1 MISLLIFVS
10 YLMSGRYLMPTS
22 IFVVFAYAKVSGM
35 LTEYL
40 GKYLVRLVDCNMSIG
55 RIQKF
60 MRIVEDSSLDG
71 NSKSSKGKTGKC
83 SSNCEGDSLSNK
95 YEHHQQLKA
104 MVSLIDVCCKYSKDD
119 DKLLLKNINIK
130 KDGPQ
135 VVVITG
141 PVGSGK
147 SSLLLAI
154 LGELSICKGIL
165 ERKGKMAFV
174 GQSPWVFSGTLRDNI
189 TFNKP
194 FDSKKFQTVVEN
206 CALAKDLE
214 QLHDGD
220 LTTVGE
226 RGVVLSGGQRARVSM
241 ARALYSDADIYLL
254 DDPLSSVDAQVGSH
268 IFENYICNALRDRLC
283 IFVTHQPCYMKQA
296 GHIIVMNEGSI
307 AYQGSH
313 GEVVNM
319 ENGVSGLEK
328 LLEDEE
334 NFQSSANKDL
344 PNREKRKLQS
354 CEETS
359 LIIPKEDRNF
369 GAVSYRTYWKY
380 FSAGLPIYLMIPLVF
395 LSNSAL
401 GGSSVL
407 YCVMLYG

>member
-1 MISLLIFVS
+1 M
-10 YLMSGRYLMPTS
+10 
-22 IFVVFAYAKVSGM
+22 K
-35 LTEYL
+35 
-40 GKYLVRLVDCNMSIG
+40 
-55 RIQKF
+55 
-60 MRIVEDSSLDG
+60 IVEASSLDG
-71 NSKSSKGKTGKC
+71 NLKSSKGKIEKF
-83 SSNCEGDSLSNK
+83 SSSGEGDRSNE
-95 YEHHQQLKA
+95 YAHDRQLKA
-104 MVSLIDVCCKYSKDD
+104 MVSLTDVCCKYNEDD
-119 DKLLLKNINIK
+119 DKLLLNNVNIK
-130 KDGPQ
+130 IDGPQ
-135 VVVITG
+135 ILAIAG

-147 SSLLLAI
+147 SLLLLAI

-165 ERKGKMAFV
+165 ERHGKMAFV

-206 CALAKDLE
+206 CALAKDIE
-214 QLHDGD
+214 QFPDGD
-220 LTTVGE
+220 LTTIGE

-313 GEVVNM
+313 GEIVNM

-344 PNREKRKLQS
+344 PNREKHELHS

-359 LIIPKEDRNF
+359 LTIPKEDRNF

-380 FSAGLPIYLMIPLVF
+380 FRAGLPVYLMIPLVF

-407 YCVMLYG
+407 SCIMLYGGSPIKRTPL